1 MTRSATSKRIL
12 IVAVIGV
19 VFAIIGFVG
28 RDVVFHSVPGFRD
41 FFFILTWVIAGVLL
55 LIAFIG
61 SITLVRTA
69 RR

>member
-1 MTRSATSKRIL
+1 MTRSATWKHIL
-12 IVAVIGV
+12 IVAASGV
-19 VFAIIGFVG
+19 ALAIIGLVG
-28 RDVVFHSVPGFRD
+28 RYVVFHSVPGFRD

-55 LIAFIG
+55 LIAIIG